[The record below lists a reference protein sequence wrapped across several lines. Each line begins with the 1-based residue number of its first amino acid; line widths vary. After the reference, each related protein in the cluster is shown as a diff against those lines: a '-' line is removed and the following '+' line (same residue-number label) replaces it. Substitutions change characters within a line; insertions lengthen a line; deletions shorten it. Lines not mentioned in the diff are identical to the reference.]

1 MLPLT
6 SRHRDRIVDREVMK
20 LRLREAKR
28 PHEPAARRHSV
39 LVAVDLDDNEAAAT
53 AVAAAGVLAT
63 EMGAEVVLTSVVP
76 AVQPAGAHEPLESL
90 QLTEAAKHLPAGV
103 PHRTVLCWGA
113 PGPAI
118 VDVARQEAVDLV
130 VVSMRG
136 SRPIGHVVDGG
147 ADVYVLHHSD
157 VPVLVVAVEPP
168 PDAAA

>member
-20 LRLREAKR
+20 LRLREAKHGER
-28 PHEPAARRHSV
+28 QGRQHSV
-39 LVAVDLDDNEAAAT
+39 LVAVELDDSEAAAT

-63 EMGAEVVLTSVVP
+63 EMGAEVVLAGVVP
-76 AVQPAGAHEPLESL
+76 AVQPAGAHEPLVSH
-90 QLTEAAKHLPAGV
+90 QLTEAATHLPAGI

-118 VDVARQEAVDLV
+118 VDVARQEAVDMV
-130 VVSMRG
+130 VVSMR
-136 SRPIGHVVDGG
+136 DG
-147 ADVYVLHHSD
+147 YVLHHSD